1 LNLGTGLH
9 IETGV
14 PINDLL
20 PHPVYLNAD
29 EVPINGRGSLG
40 RTATFYQVDLHAD
53 YPWAISE
60 RYKLTLIG
68 DFFNV
73 TNVRKLRYPDQFQQL
88 DLGVTNTYYLQPST
102 INLTSGY
109 HLPFNMRLGL
119 RFEF

>member
-1 LNLGTGLH
+1 
-9 IETGV
+9 
-14 PINDLL
+14 
-20 PHPVYLNAD
+20 
-29 EVPINGRGSLG
+29 
-40 RTATFYQVDLHAD
+40 VDLHAD

-88 DLGVTNTYYLQPST
+88 DLGVTNPDFLQPST